1 MNYVL
6 TSSQIDKLLKPFWD
20 QEFEGA
26 KVRNIELSGE
36 MWSGVVKV
44 DDVVGLNLL
53 IGRPVGRED
62 MMWYSNGHHFKYKWD
77 LFGISPDEF
86 NKSLSRYVK
95 DNYGLDAKDI
105 I

>member
-6 TSSQIDKLLKPFWD
+6 KPSQIDKIMKPFWD
-20 QEFEGA
+20 QHFDGTE
-26 KVRNIELSGE
+26 VRKIDVSGE
-36 MWSGVVKV
+36 MWSGVVK
-44 DDVVGLNLL
+44 DTDEGPTLL

-62 MMWYSNGHHFKYKWD
+62 MMWYSNGHYFKYKWD
-77 LFGISPDEF
+77 LFGISPQEF

-95 DNYGLDAKDI
+95 DNYGLGVTDI